1 MKFRDAF
8 NRHILLLGILIVI
21 AGLIAGTETLLDKSH
36 EIIEQVESAITG
48 YPVLGRL
55 LFVLLALASAM
66 FAFFSSAILT
76 PIGIYTWGSVETF
89 ILLWIGWLLGGMIS
103 FVVGRYLGRSVVSV
117 LLGESRLSS
126 WETQVD
132 RHTKFIHILLFQA
145 AVPSEI
151 PGYVLGI
158 LRYRFPLYLAALAI
172 TELPYALGTVFL
184 GESFLKGESMLFVM
198 IGAGTILLSVIA
210 FQTHRHVALSQDSST
225 EKLESDT

>member
-8 NRHILLLGILIVI
+8 NRHILLLGILIVV

-36 EIIEQVESAITG
+36 EIIGQVESVITD
-48 YPVLGRL
+48 YPVLGKL

-66 FAFFSSAILT
+66 FAFFSSAVIT
-76 PIGIYTWGSVETF
+76 PIGIYAWGSVETF
-89 ILLWIGWLLGGMIS
+89 VLLWIGWLLGGITS
-103 FVVGRYLGRSVVSV
+103 FLVGRYLGRSVVSV

-126 WETQVD
+126 WETQLD
-132 RHTKFIHILLFQA
+132 RRAKFIHVLLFQA

-172 TELPYALGTVFL
+172 TELPYAVGTVFL
-184 GESFLKGESMLFVM
+184 SESFLKGESMLFVA
-198 IGAGTILLSVIA
+198 IGAGTILISVIA
-210 FQTHRHVALSQDSST
+210 FQTHRHVARRRESST
-225 EKLESDT
+225 EK

>member
-8 NRHILLLGILIVI
+8 NRHILLLGILIGI
-21 AGLIAGTETLLDKSH
+21 AGLIAGTETLLDMSH
-36 EIIEQVESAITG
+36 EIIEQVESVITG
-48 YPVLGRL
+48 YPVLGKL

-76 PIGIYTWGSVETF
+76 PIGIYTWGPVETF
-89 ILLWIGWLLGGMIS
+89 VLLWIGWLLGGMIS
-103 FVVGRYLGRSVVSV
+103 FAVGRYLGRSVVTV

-184 GESFLKGESMLFVM
+184 GESFLKGDSMLFVA

-210 FQTHRHVALSQDSST
+210 FQTHRRVALRQESST
-225 EKLESDT
+225 EK